1 MSGLLGLLSNAVGGG
16 LIGAIASGFNKWQD
30 TKLKLAT
37 MDKEM
42 GHEQRMFELETEST
56 RLQLESA
63 ERVANI
69 QADAEVRVAD
79 LSALESSMDHDTA
92 RYANIDTT
100 KTNRWFIFVDFIRGI
115 MRPAITGGLT
125 AYIMVVALYTLTV
138 HGADFTD
145 TQLTAMTLAI
155 LDALTVYAGLAISWW
170 FGSRGHQRS

>member
-1 MSGLLGLLSNAVGGG
+1 MSGLLGLLSNALGGG
-16 LIGAIASGFNKWQD
+16 LIGALASGFNKWQD

-42 GHEQRMFELETEST
+42 GHEQRMFELETEAT

-63 ERVANI
+63 ERVAHVE
-69 QADAEVRVAD
+69 ADAKVRVAD
-79 LSALESSMDHDTA
+79 LSALESSFSHDTA

-100 KTNRWFIFVDFIRGI
+100 NTSRWFVFVDFIRGI

-125 AYIMVVALYTLTV
+125 AYIMVVAFYSLTK

-145 TQLTAMTLAI
+145 GQLTAMTLAI

-170 FGSRGHQRS
+170 FGSRPHQKS